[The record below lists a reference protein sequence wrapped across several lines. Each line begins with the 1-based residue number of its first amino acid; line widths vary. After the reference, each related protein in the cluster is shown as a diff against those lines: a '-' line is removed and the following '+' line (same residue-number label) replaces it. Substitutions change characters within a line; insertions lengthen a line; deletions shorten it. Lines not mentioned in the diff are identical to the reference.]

1 MKKLMYAVMLLL
13 GMSITVSG
21 VAQNNDV
28 YSIVEE
34 MPEYPGGMDKLVEY
48 LSQNI
53 KYPQQAIEKGIE
65 GKVFVSFIV
74 EKDGSVSN
82 VQVQRS
88 LGGGCDEEAVRVV
101 KAMPKWKP
109 GKQDGKPVRVRY
121 NLPINFRLQDQPQP
135 KQIEIVEDDVEVED
149 IEISFDINTDEV
161 IDDIVW
167 KDDDELY
174 IVVEEMPE
182 YPGGMKALN
191 EYLAKNIKYP
201 QTALENGIQ
210 GKVFVS
216 FIVEKDGSVSNVQ
229 VQRSL
234 GGGCDEEAVRVV
246 KAMPKWKPGKQRG
259 KTVRVSYTLPVNFKL

>member
-1 MKKLMYAVMLLL
+1 MYAVMLLL

-109 GKQDGKPVRVRY
+109 GKQ
-121 NLPINFRLQDQPQP
+121 
-135 KQIEIVEDDVEVED
+135 
-149 IEISFDINTDEV
+149 
-161 IDDIVW
+161 
-167 KDDDELY
+167 
-174 IVVEEMPE
+174 
-182 YPGGMKALN
+182 
-191 EYLAKNIKYP
+191 
-201 QTALENGIQ
+201 
-210 GKVFVS
+210 
-216 FIVEKDGSVSNVQ
+216 
-229 VQRSL
+229 
-234 GGGCDEEAVRVV
+234 
-246 KAMPKWKPGKQRG
+246 RG